1 MQRATAT
8 YRLARRLI
16 AELWAVP
23 RDRPTQWLVF
33 GMLVSIKPWKA
44 ALLYGIIQ
52 LVAIGLVA
60 VGIVCAFAAWAIC
73 CGPIA
78 P

>member
-1 MQRATAT
+1 M
-8 YRLARRLI
+8 
-16 AELWAVP
+16 
-23 RDRPTQWLVF
+23 F
-33 GMLVSIKPWKA
+33 GMLVSSKPWKA

-60 VGIVCAFAAWAIC
+60 VGAVCAFAAWAIC
-73 CGPIA
+73 CGPTA